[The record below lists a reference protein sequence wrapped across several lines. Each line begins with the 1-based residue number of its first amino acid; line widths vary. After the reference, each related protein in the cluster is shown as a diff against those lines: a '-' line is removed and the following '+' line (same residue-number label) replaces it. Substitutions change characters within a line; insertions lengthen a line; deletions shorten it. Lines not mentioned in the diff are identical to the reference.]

1 MKHLNNFKNHQKVN
15 EEFPGVGLALVGLG
29 AFLLNPIAELAT
41 GMWNTLWLKVKF
53 DKTNEVEE
61 VPYIDKSKMKGREN
75 QILKFEGYKDNEGKH
90 HWGID
95 LTTSSGEEVT
105 FIYDDE
111 GFEKFK
117 KKLKE
122 EGLTQDNRYD
132 LFGGSAKH
140 SKWTGSKNDSF

>member
-15 EEFPGVGLALVGLG
+15 EEIGVGLALAGIASLFFSN
-29 AFLLNPIAELAT
+29 AIAELAT
-41 GMWNTLWLKVKF
+41 GMWNRAWLKLKF
-53 DKTNEVEE
+53 D
-61 VPYIDKSKMKGREN
+61 IDKSRPESKQN

-95 LTTSSGEEVT
+95 LTTSSGDEVT

-117 KKLKE
+117 KKLKD
-122 EGLTQDNRYD
+122 EGLTNNNRYD
-132 LFGGSAKH
+132 LFGGSSKH
-140 SKWTGSKNDSF
+140 SKWTGSTNDSF